1 MEAKIKRL
9 FELTAPLARI
19 GRSRVAVALALL
31 LTGCQQLPQDP
42 TSATTP
48 VARVAPGAMGT
59 ATVVRVI
66 DGDTVV
72 LGGGL
77 GRARLIGIDTPEI
90 HGQVECFGN
99 EATEFANAVLAGRTV
114 RYTVGAEP
122 RDRYG
127 RLLVYLKTR
136 DGRSFNELVLSRGY
150 GRPLAIR
157 PNTRYAGRYRKLA
170 DQARDAKSGRWGACP
185 Q

>member
-1 MEAKIKRL
+1 MKSFMLMA
-9 FELTAPLARI
+9 T
-19 GRSRVAVALALL
+19 VALALL
-31 LTGCQQLPQDP
+31 AAGCQQMPRDL
-42 TSATTP
+42 ANTTP
-48 VARVAPGAMGT
+48 SVRVTADATGT
-59 ATVVRVI
+59 AVVMRVI
-66 DGDTVV
+66 DGDTVL

-90 HGQVECFGN
+90 HGRVECFGN

-114 RYTVGAEP
+114 HYMVGAEP

-127 RLLVYLKTR
+127 RLLVYLETR

-150 GRPLAIR
+150 GRPLAIP
-157 PNTRYAGRYRKLA
+157 PNTRFAGRYRELA
-170 DQARDAKSGRWGACP
+170 DQARNAKSGLWGACP